1 MSKDY
6 DRFNKF
12 CQNYDMHAD
21 GIEEEVIKFLKSK
34 FPKAYDEAKKNLMD
48 ENGGDEE
55 EMPSPG
61 SIFAHL
67 SNDEDDK
74 FYSSVENWFKE
85 NYPGDELK

>member
-6 DRFNKF
+6 DRYNKF
-12 CQNYDMHAD
+12 CENYDMYAD
-21 GIEEEVIKFLKSK
+21 GIEEEVVELLKGKFS
-34 FPKAYDEAKKNLMD
+34 KAYNAAKKDLMD

-61 SIFAHL
+61 SLFAHL
-67 SNDEDDK
+67 SNDEEDE
-74 FYSSVENWFKE
+74 FYSSVENWFEK

>member
-6 DRFNKF
+6 DRYNKF
-12 CQNYDMHAD
+12 CENYDMYAD
-21 GIEEEVIKFLKSK
+21 GIEEEVVEFLKGK
-34 FPKAYDEAKKNLMD
+34 FSKAYNAAKKDLMD

-61 SIFAHL
+61 SLFAHL
-67 SNDEDDK
+67 SNDEEDE
-74 FYSSVENWFKE
+74 FYSSVENWFEK

>member
-6 DRFNKF
+6 DRYNKF
-12 CQNYDMHAD
+12 CENYDMYAD
-21 GIEEEVIKFLKSK
+21 GIEEEVVELLKGKFS
-34 FPKAYDEAKKNLMD
+34 KAYNAAKKDLMD

-61 SIFAHL
+61 SLFAHL
-67 SNDEDDK
+67 SNDEEDE

-85 NYPGDELK
+85 NFPGDELK